1 MAKYC
6 VDIFGDY
13 LLKEPLPDVALAP
26 GVDLPS
32 PNKLK
37 GDHK

>member
-6 VDIFGDY
+6 VEIFGDM
-13 LLKEPLPDVALAP
+13 LLKEPIPDVPLQA
-26 GVDLPS
+26 GVELPS

-37 GDHK
+37 GNI